1 MVGILILVNQNI
13 PELPLIVPLDIL
25 VLLKKLH
32 CHIDD
37 VVKVQRVVVLQ
48 TGLIFCVAAGD
59 VQSAQIARCFRAFQH
74 FLRGYH
80 LVLFPADSAKNILC
94 WEGLVV
100 KTHVLNDILHD
111 PLGIGGVINGKAAG
125 IAHFFNVPPQNPAAG
140 RMKGHC
146 PDILRLGA
154 KQSRKPVTDFVGG
167 LVCEGNRQDA
177 PGRRRFYSAQPI
189 RAIAV
194 IRAIRFDG
202 FQKGKIFLR
211 NMFRNLATVAAPAKT
226 HQICN
231 PVNENRRFSASRA
244 CQQQKRAFRRHN
256 SLPLHIIELRKLALN
271 IAAAG
276 R

>member
-1 MVGILILVNQNI
+1 
-13 PELPLIVPLDIL
+13 
-25 VLLKKLH
+25 
-32 CHIDD
+32 
-37 VVKVQRVVVLQ
+37 
-48 TGLIFCVAAGD
+48 
-59 VQSAQIARCFRAFQH
+59 
-74 FLRGYH
+74 
-80 LVLFPADSAKNILC
+80 
-94 WEGLVV
+94 
-100 KTHVLNDILHD
+100 
-111 PLGIGGVINGKAAG
+111 
-125 IAHFFNVPPQNPAAG
+125 
-140 RMKGHC
+140 MKGHC